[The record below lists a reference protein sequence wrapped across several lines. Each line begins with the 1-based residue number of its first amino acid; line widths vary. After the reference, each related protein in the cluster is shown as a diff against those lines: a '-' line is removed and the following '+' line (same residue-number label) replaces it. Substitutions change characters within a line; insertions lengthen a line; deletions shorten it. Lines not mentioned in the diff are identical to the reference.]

1 MAQVQVRLTGQTRQE
16 VEAAL
21 AHLQTTAGV
30 QVQRWPR
37 QGRRGEWLVYATLDL
52 LSPEAPEAAR
62 PAQGEMGR

>member
-1 MAQVQVRLTGQTRQE
+1 MTQVQIRLVGETRQA

-37 QGRRGEWLVYATLDL
+37 QGRKGEWLVYATLNL
-52 LSPEAPEAAR
+52 AAQSAAC
-62 PAQGEMGR
+62 PVSG